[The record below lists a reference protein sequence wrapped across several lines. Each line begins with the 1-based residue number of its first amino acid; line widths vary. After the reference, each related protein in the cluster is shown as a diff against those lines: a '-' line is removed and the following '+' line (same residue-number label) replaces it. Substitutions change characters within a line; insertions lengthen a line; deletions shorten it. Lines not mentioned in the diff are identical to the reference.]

1 MGNYVLFWWGIK
13 YRHGRYERIYLKC
26 AGHPALPVSV
36 RRRLSP
42 GQNQSGGV
50 GLLSSELLLFLQLVL
65 GQLGRRREKT
75 EHKKRKD
82 WLAWRKVKATRVD
95 QQRNSVIPPTRVQLE
110 LLDWPRHT
118 YIDLMK
124 PDGNI

>member
-1 MGNYVLFWWGIK
+1 MIK

-42 GQNQSGGV
+42 GQNQGGGV

-75 EHKKRKD
+75 EYKKTRD

-95 QQRNSVIPPTRVQLE
+95 QQRNSIIPPNTCTVEVVRLATSHIHRFDE
-110 LLDWPRHT
+110 PKR
-118 YIDLMK
+118 
-124 PDGNI
+124 